1 MLAVMLLR
9 MVMYAPIMAIGGVFK
24 VLHTNV
30 SMSWIIVLGVI
41 LIVMV
46 VAVLFIVAIP
56 KFKILQN
63 LVDRLNLVPVRSLP
77 DFRLS
82 VHLVQKKHEEERFD
96 KANRDLTRTNLFVN
110 RAMTFMMPM
119 MMLIMNGITVLIVWS
134 GAHGVSDGQMQLVI

>member
-9 MVMYAPIMAIGGVFK
+9 MVMYAPIMAIGGIFK

-63 LVDRLNLVPVRSLP
+63 LV
-77 DFRLS
+77 
-82 VHLVQKKHEEERFD
+82 
-96 KANRDLTRTNLFVN
+96 
-110 RAMTFMMPM
+110 
-119 MMLIMNGITVLIVWS
+119 
-134 GAHGVSDGQMQLVI
+134 